1 MSGPAGAAVRAVA
14 LSAAALAL
22 QAGGAQADPSRPG
35 AEQYAAVPAPGLSAP
50 GRAVRP
56 APMPAPRPADLPV
69 AFAAPAGPVPAP
81 PISPMNPSRPMD
93 SALVCMARTLYYEA
107 RGQGRRGL
115 EAVAHVV
122 LNRVAHRQF
131 PRTICGVVTEGGKRG
146 PCQFSWYCDGRS
158 DRPRDMRE
166 YARVFAIAWEV
177 LAGLTKDPTG
187 GANMFHNTR
196 VRPRWARVAE
206 ARGRIGAHLFY
217 YLRRR

>member
-1 MSGPAGAAVRAVA
+1 MPPRITSPTDAAPGDRASAARIADGRIADGRIADGRIACPECRLVHRRRRPAAGTKAVCVRCAAVLERA
-14 LSAAALAL
+14 LL
-22 QAGGAQADPSRPG
+22 
-35 AEQYAAVPAPGLSAP
+35 
-50 GRAVRP
+50 VRP
-56 APMPAPRPADLPV
+56 
-69 AFAAPAGPVPAP
+69 
-81 PISPMNPSRPMD
+81 ID